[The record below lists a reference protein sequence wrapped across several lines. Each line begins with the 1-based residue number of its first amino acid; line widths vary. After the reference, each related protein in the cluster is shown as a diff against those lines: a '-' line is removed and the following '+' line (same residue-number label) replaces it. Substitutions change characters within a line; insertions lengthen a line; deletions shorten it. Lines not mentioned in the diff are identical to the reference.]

1 MSQAWMVRSGRS
13 GSLVDEFLKHRVI
26 AIGWSELEADL
37 NGLAQDEIAARVHKA
52 YPNYHRSAFS
62 NAAAMLFKFA
72 SILTKG
78 DQVVT
83 YDSERRIYHLGKITG
98 PYRHQPELIPGLPH
112 TRSVIWEREISR
124 DALARSTRN
133 SLGSTLTLFC
143 LSAEVLADLEHEPSK
158 SPDTIDDLAK
168 IIEADK
174 ESLDDTAERSLELIK
189 DLVLG
194 LNEDQMEQ
202 LLASLLRAMGYKAR
216 VSQKGPDRG
225 LDVFAS
231 PDGLGLQSPR
241 IKGEVKHR
249 PKSAMGAQDIRNF
262 IATLRPGDCGIY
274 LSTGGFTKEARYEA
288 ERANYPVSLIN
299 LDDLVSL
306 ITENYGRF
314 DEGGRL
320 LVPLVPIWWPAKR
333 DDE

>member
-1 MSQAWMVRSGRS
+1 MNQGWMVRSGRG
-13 GSLVDEFLKHRVI
+13 GSLVEEFLKHRVI
-26 AIGWSELEADL
+26 AIGWDDLAADL
-37 NGLAQDEIAARVHKA
+37 SGLAQEEIANRVQKA
-52 YPNYHRSAFS
+52 YPNYHRSAVA
-62 NAAAMLFKFA
+62 NAAAMLYKIA
-72 SILTKG
+72 TTITKG
-78 DQVVT
+78 DRVVT
-83 YDSERRIYHLGKITG
+83 YDSERRIYHIGKVTG
-98 PYRHQPELIPGLPH
+98 PYCHQPDLIPGLQH
-112 TRSVIWEREISR
+112 TRAVTWEREIGR
-124 DALARSTRN
+124 DALSHSTRN
-133 SLGSTLTLFC
+133 SLGSTLTLFR
-143 LSAEVLADLEHEPSK
+143 LSADVLEDLEHGSSK
-158 SPDTIDDLAK
+158 PPVSPEEVPKIGKID
-168 IIEADK
+168 E
-174 ESLDDTAERSLELIK
+174 ESLDDTADRSLELIK

-194 LNEDQMEQ
+194 LDEDQMEQ

-216 VSQKGPDRG
+216 VSPKGPDRG

-231 PDGLGLQSPR
+231 PDGLGFQSPR

-262 IATLRPGDCGIY
+262 IATLRQGDCGIY

-299 LDDLVSL
+299 LDDLVLL
-306 ITENYGRF
+306 ITENYGQF